1 MVSEIT
7 GEIGHK
13 QNLRLAYDS
22 LTHALA
28 RFGSRQVPELS
39 SLMVRIRPRWNVMV
53 DDTQALTRCQLT
65 SLFFVFPLPVTP
77 GPILLPSNPFFS
89 RLFCEFEV

>member
-53 DDTQALTRCQLT
+53 DDTQASDSLSTNISVFRLPATSDTRPHPFALESIFQ
-65 SLFFVFPLPVTP
+65 PVVLR
-77 GPILLPSNPFFS
+77 I
-89 RLFCEFEV
+89 